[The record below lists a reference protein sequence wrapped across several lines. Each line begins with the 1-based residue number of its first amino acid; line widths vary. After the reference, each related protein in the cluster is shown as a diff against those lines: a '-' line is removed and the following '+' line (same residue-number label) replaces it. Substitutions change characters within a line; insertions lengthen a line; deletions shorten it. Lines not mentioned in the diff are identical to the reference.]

1 MSIDK
6 TSFEGRNQCHS
17 FVMRGSRAS
26 INITTEAKSKR
37 EFVELNYVCES
48 ENYLCQVARK
58 YFISAVLFFV
68 SYEFLALLCVGDKWK
83 MDEKDE
89 HFITESFNNYR
100 KTISLS
106 VKITQ

>member
-1 MSIDK
+1 MSKDK

-58 YFISAVLFFV
+58 YFISAVLFSSRMNF
-68 SYEFLALLCVGDKWK
+68 
-83 MDEKDE
+83 
-89 HFITESFNNYR
+89 
-100 KTISLS
+100 
-106 VKITQ
+106 

>member
-1 MSIDK
+1 MSSCK
-6 TSFEGRNQCHS
+6 EVFYQRST
-17 FVMRGSRAS
+17 
-26 INITTEAKSKR
+26 
-37 EFVELNYVCES
+37 
-48 ENYLCQVARK
+48 
-58 YFISAVLFFV
+58 FFV

-89 HFITESFNNYR
+89 HFITESLNNYG